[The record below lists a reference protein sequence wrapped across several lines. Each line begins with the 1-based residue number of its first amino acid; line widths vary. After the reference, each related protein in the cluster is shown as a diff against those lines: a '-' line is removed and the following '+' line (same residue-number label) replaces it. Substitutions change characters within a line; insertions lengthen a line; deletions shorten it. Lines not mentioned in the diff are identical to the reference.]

1 MVILSAC
8 GAAPVAENWPGLT
21 VEGGSVYVIS
31 GTGKVVSF
39 DAKTGRSKRFA
50 HIEMATPAEAQA
62 AINQLNMTQYD
73 EVVMSVSKVK
83 A

>member
-1 MVILSAC
+1 MKNRLYLGNLPPSATEADLRQKFGRFGTVLSAII
-8 GAAPVAENWPGLT
+8 E
-21 VEGGSVYVIS
+21 I
-31 GTGKVVSF
+31 

-73 EVVMSVSKVK
+73 EVVMSVSKVR